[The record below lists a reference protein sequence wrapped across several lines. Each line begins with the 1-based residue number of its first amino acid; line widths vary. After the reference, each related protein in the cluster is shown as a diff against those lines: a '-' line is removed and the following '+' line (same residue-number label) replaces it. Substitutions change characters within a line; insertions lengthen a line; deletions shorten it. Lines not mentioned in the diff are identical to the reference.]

1 MEDHYTI
8 QQPRPRDAKDFS
20 IGGKDYKK
28 MVKANAARTEESCI
42 YNTNWKPG
50 SLDRLDEEFN
60 YEEFA
65 KKWDKRFGKGSFK
78 VFEAKWNKAF
88 GKDFP
93 ENNS

>member
-8 QQPRPRDAKDFS
+8 QQPRP
-20 IGGKDYKK
+20 
-28 MVKANAARTEESCI
+28 
-42 YNTNWKPG
+42 
-50 SLDRLDEEFN
+50 DRLDEEFN